1 MTTDDVC
8 PRPLLEVALDEAGG
22 VRVRFWVWASEQT
35 GVLENRVG
43 ALLGEVTRVI
53 GSKLQ
58 VLACA
63 TGQ

>member
-1 MTTDDVC
+1 M
-8 PRPLLEVALDEAGG
+8 EARMP
-22 VRVRFWVWASEQT
+22 RVRFWVWASEQT